1 VQLFFYLS
9 IFVFLLV
16 NSTTGAVKML
26 TPATGATA
34 WPFMS
39 DYAQATY
46 GNFSYQI
53 VLQNLNSTQAQ
64 KLQSVIFSP
73 YFVGAVSKAFQ
84 SPAYN
89 SVGVLASAAVYN
101 ADPVPVRS
109 SSFRMMSPVAF
120 LPLLLAF
127 VFVNSHLISQ

>member
-1 VQLFFYLS
+1 
-9 IFVFLLV
+9 
-16 NSTTGAVKML
+16 ML
-26 TPATGATA
+26 TPASGATA

-53 VLQNLNSTQAQ
+53 VLQNLNSTQAK

-73 YFVGAVSKAFQ
+73 YFVGAVSQAFQ
-84 SPAYN
+84 SPTTGT